1 MTTMRVRITK
11 CEGSLVW
18 RVRESVGSIAL
29 TSVWTGFLKY
39 QKPVRLEAS
48 KYPLW
53 DHTWDSR
60 EVSLYFISG
69 FSAKLQQLLS
79 S

>member
-1 MTTMRVRITK
+1 MQVRITN
-11 CEGSLVW
+11 CECSLVW
-18 RVRESVGSIAL
+18 SVRESVGSIAL
-29 TSVWTGFLKY
+29 ISVWMGFLKY
-39 QKPVRLEAS
+39 QKPIRLEAS

-53 DHTWDSR
+53 NHTWDSR